1 VSKTHIDIDEDLLA
15 QVAAITGTT
24 TKRDTVE
31 AALRTTLRQERRRA
45 AVERLITRAESG
57 YFAPLLDEHSKAT
70 TEDAEAADTRAA
82 DTRAADTDD
91 RTHGAA

>member
-1 VSKTHIDIDEDLLA
+1 MSKTHIDIDEDLLA

-57 YFAPLLDEHSKAT
+57 YFAPLLEEHSEAT
-70 TEDAEAADTRAA
+70 EEDAEAPGTRAP
-82 DTRAADTDD
+82 DTDD
-91 RTHGAA
+91 RAHGVA

>member
-1 VSKTHIDIDEDLLA
+1 MSKTHIDIDEDLLA

-45 AVERLITRAESG
+45 AAERLIERGESG
-57 YFAPLLDEHSKAT
+57 YFAPLLEDHPKAT
-70 TEDAEAADTRAA
+70 GEPLEVPAADEQQ
-82 DTRAADTDD
+82 DD
-91 RTHGAA
+91 RAQGAA

>member
-1 VSKTHIDIDEDLLA
+1 MSKTHIDIDDDLLA

-45 AVERLITRAESG
+45 AAERLITRAENG
-57 YFAPLLDEHSKAT
+57 YFAPLLQDHPKAT
-70 TEDAEAADTRAA
+70 GEDVEAPG
-82 DTRAADTDD
+82 TDD
-91 RTHGAA
+91 RAQGAA